1 MKWHRVVLPSC
12 PEVLSART
20 QHHLERL
27 GVKVYT
33 STLVTSLDAVGIVA
47 NGEVSRPPLCSGQPR
62 SLASPAGRWINT
74 ATDKSGK
81 IIVNSDL
88 SVPDHPEIF
97 AIGDTAHV
105 VAHSRNL
112 LGIKSNE
119 PMLMPGVAQPATQ
132 EGRYV
137 ARVIRCHVAGTKP
150 PGAFWYWDK
159 GTSLWWAVLMPL
171 PTCASCN
178 FQDSRPG

>member
-1 MKWHRVVLPSC
+1 MHGLSGFLLYEMAPSVLPSC
-12 PEVLSART
+12 PAVLSAKT
-20 QHHLERL
+20 QHDLQRSS
-27 GVKVYT
+27 GVKVST
-33 STLVTSLDAVGIVA
+33 STLVTSVDAVGIVA

-62 SLASPAGRWINT
+62 FLASPAGRWINT

-112 LGIKSNE
+112 LASN
-119 PMLMPGVAQPATQ
+119 QTNQ
-132 EGRYV
+132 
-137 ARVIRCHVAGTKP
+137 C
-150 PGAFWYWDK
+150 
-159 GTSLWWAVLMPL
+159 
-171 PTCASCN
+171 
-178 FQDSRPG
+178 